1 MQAPVTPDHNPA
13 SALPTDSTTI
23 SPPLPR
29 IRIWPALLTLYFLS
43 PLIGE
48 VLSNSTPIAMFV
60 TNPFAFIYLPALY
73 GSGAI
78 LVRELVRRRGL
89 GWPSILLLGA
99 AYGILEEALVVTSWF
114 NPYWPDICNRA
125 MTPPQGLC
133 DYSRVLD
140 TNVVWALSLT
150 LYHAT
155 VSIAIPIL
163 LTERLFPHLAE
174 RPWLKRGGLAGFS
187 IWLTLISLFGLTG
200 FGFLMFRDQGYTHP
214 PLAPY
219 LVALFLAMGC
229 IWLGLHCRTRSS
241 GALVWPVH
249 PTSTRRV
256 RRVPRL
262 WFLRLFGFVAV
273 FVYFALPSA
282 LQSADAPAWVTVAV
296 LAGVIALGVWRIRAW
311 ARRPGWT
318 TRHQLALS
326 SGVLGFFILVFAPI
340 LEVAG
345 QINGKVT
352 RGTSLFALA
361 FLVLLIALAWRERR
375 REHAGHDATIT
386 SAESTGA

>member
-1 MQAPVTPDHNPA
+1 M
-13 SALPTDSTTI
+13 

-43 PLIGE
+43 PFVGE
-48 VLSNSTPIAMFV
+48 VLSNSTPIAVFV

-174 RPWLKRGGLAGFS
+174 RSWLKRRGLVGFS
-187 IWLTLISLFGLTG
+187 LWLTLISVLGLTG
-200 FGFLMFRDQGYTHP
+200 FGFLMFRDHGYTHP

-219 LVALFLAMGC
+219 LIALLLAMGC
-229 IWLGLHCRTRSS
+229 VWLGLHYRTRS
-241 GALVWPVH
+241 GDAPVWPIRPAPAH
-249 PTSTRRV
+249 HV
-256 RRVPRL
+256 RRAPRL
-262 WFLRLFGFVAV
+262 WFLRLLGFVAV

-282 LQSADAPAWVTVAV
+282 LQAATP
-296 LAGVIALGVWRIRAW
+296 
-311 ARRPGWT
+311 
-318 TRHQLALS
+318 LS
-326 SGVLGFFILVFAPI
+326 G
-340 LEVAG
+340 
-345 QINGKVT
+345 
-352 RGTSLFALA
+352 
-361 FLVLLIALAWRERR
+361 
-375 REHAGHDATIT
+375 
-386 SAESTGA
+386 